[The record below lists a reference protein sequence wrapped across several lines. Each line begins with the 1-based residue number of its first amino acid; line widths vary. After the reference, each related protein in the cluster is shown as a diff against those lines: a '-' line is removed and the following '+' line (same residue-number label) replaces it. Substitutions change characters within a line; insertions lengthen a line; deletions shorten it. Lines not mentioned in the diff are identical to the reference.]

1 MKKATQLVP
10 FKDFGESESA
20 EVEVVINSNNDQTC
34 DNTNHNIISNMGD
47 EDISSKENEGKEENV
62 IVKIK

>member
-10 FKDFGESESA
+10 FKDFGESESV

-34 DNTNHNIISNMGD
+34 NTNHNIISNMGD